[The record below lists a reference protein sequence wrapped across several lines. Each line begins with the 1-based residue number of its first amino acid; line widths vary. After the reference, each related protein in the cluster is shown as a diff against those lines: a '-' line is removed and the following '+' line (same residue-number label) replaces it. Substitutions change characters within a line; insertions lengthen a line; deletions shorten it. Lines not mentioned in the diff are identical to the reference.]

1 MSMKEAYK
9 QKAEAELDLAH
20 ARLTEFKAKAKKF
33 TADTHIKYAKHIEEL
48 EHGVETSKARL
59 KELSEAGEDNWD
71 KFKDAFERTLSAL
84 RKTMHDT
91 AEKFKD

>member
-20 ARLTEFKAKAKKF
+20 ARLIEFKAKAKNF
-33 TADTHIKYAKHIEEL
+33 TADAHIKYTKHLDEL

-59 KELSEAGEDNWD
+59 KELSEAGEDNWE
-71 KFKDAFERTLSAL
+71 KFKEVLEKTLGSL
-84 RKTMHDT
+84 RKTLHDT